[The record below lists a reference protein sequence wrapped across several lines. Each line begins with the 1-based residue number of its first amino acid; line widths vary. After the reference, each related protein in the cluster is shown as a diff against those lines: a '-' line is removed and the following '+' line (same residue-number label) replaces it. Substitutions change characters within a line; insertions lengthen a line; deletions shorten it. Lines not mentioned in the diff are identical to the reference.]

1 MRHTVPLVIVA
12 VAALASGAAAD
23 DGALAAGPTVIAIP
37 TAWTQPRTSLTAA
50 LDADHRGGT
59 GARITLGYARLVE
72 VDLRGDGELTACDP
86 CAGPD
91 RAVEPVQL
99 PTAGWKL
106 ALRPWRDGAVAVG
119 VRVPLGERPRR
130 ASEAFVVVSQ
140 RLGPVRLHAGA
151 STWASEHPGA
161 TGAPIVRAARH
172 GVRPLAGLEWT
183 PAIYPRTTILADLQW
198 LPELGP
204 TAAETA
210 PRWSFA
216 WGVRYR
222 ALAWSAI
229 ELAVRHRQEDELG
242 GATVMV
248 RLSAAWPRAA
258 R

>member
-1 MRHTVPLVIVA
+1 MRRTVPLLI

-23 DGALAAGPTVIAIP
+23 DGALGRGPTVLTIP

-50 LDADHRGGT
+50 LDGDHRGGS

-72 VDLRGDGELTACDP
+72 VDLRGDGELTACAP
-86 CAGPD
+86 CAGPA
-91 RAVEPVQL
+91 RAVEPVRQ

-106 ALRPWRDGAVAVG
+106 ALTPWRDGAVAAG
-119 VRVPLGERPRR
+119 VRVPLGYRERAR
-130 ASEAFVVVSQ
+130 ASEAFVVLSQ

-151 STWASEHPGA
+151 STWASAHRGADGGTVTRGPGA
-161 TGAPIVRAARH
+161 S
-172 GVRPLAGLEWT
+172 VRPLVGLEWT
-183 PAIYPRTTILADLQW
+183 PEIYPRTTILADLQW
-198 LPELGP
+198 LPQLGP

-210 PRWSFA
+210 PRWAFA

-229 ELAVRHRQEDELG
+229 ELGVRHREGDELG

-248 RLSAAWPRAA
+248 RLSAAWPRAT